1 MGQKEVKVRQGE
13 DATLECYGHSDA
25 TEIMLRWTKPDLQIK
40 GYVFYLKDGHFQ
52 EDLLD
57 QSFKGRVKLKDSKWM
72 KNGNFSVILQNV
84 TMNDSGTYE
93 CEAGYN
99 NQPVQILNSIIL
111 KVEERGECEVECVCD
126 QR

>member
-1 MGQKEVKVRQGE
+1 MGQKEVNVTQGE
-13 DATLECYGHSDA
+13 DATLECYGPSDA
-25 TEIMLRWTKPDLQIK
+25 TYVLLRWTKPDLQIK
-40 GYVFYLKDGHFQ
+40 DYVFYLKDGHFQ

-99 NQPVQILNSIIL
+99 NQPVQILNSISL